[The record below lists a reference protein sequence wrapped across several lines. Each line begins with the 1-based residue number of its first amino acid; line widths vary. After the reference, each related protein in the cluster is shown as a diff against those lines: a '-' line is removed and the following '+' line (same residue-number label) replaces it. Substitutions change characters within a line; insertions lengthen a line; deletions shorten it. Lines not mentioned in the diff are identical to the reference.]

1 MERIGPARIQ
11 EILNNGQRAH
21 PRKDFE
27 IEDEG
32 VLHLEHNLQ
41 CAVCFDRP
49 QKTMFLPCLHFGC
62 CTECAERLNK
72 YPFCRKDI
80 FLL

>member
-1 MERIGPARIQ
+1 MMERIRPARIQ

-41 CAVCFDRP
+41 CAVRFDRA
-49 QKTMFLPCLHFGC
+49 QKTMFLYRASTL
-62 CTECAERLNK
+62 AAARSVLNV
-72 YPFCRKDI
+72 
-80 FLL
+80 